1 EWLTGE
7 VLDGQLAYWRRQ
19 LDGLPTL
26 DLPTDRPR
34 PPLRELAGAVTRF
47 AVPAEVANGLRAV
60 SQDNGATMFMTTL
73 AAFAVV
79 LGRYSES
86 EDVVIGSPV
95 ANRGRAEVED
105 LIGFFVNT
113 LVLRADLSGD
123 PTFGEL
129 LARVRQT
136 VLDAYAHQDLPFEQ
150 LVDALA
156 VERDRSRT
164 PLVQVV
170 LNYAALDRDEGVP
183 TPDALD
189 DAVQVKFDLIVTLG
203 ETGDGLAGEI
213 QYSSALF
220 DAVTV
225 ERLGGHLATVLAG
238 VAADPSV
245 PLSRLSLL

>member
-19 LDGLPTL
+19 LDGAPAL
-26 DLPTDRPR
+26 DLPIDRPR
-34 PPLRELAGAVTRF
+34 PAVRSSAGATTSF
-47 AVPAEVANGLRAV
+47 TIPAQTAERLRAL
-60 SQDNGATMFMTTL
+60 SGESGTTMFMTLL
-73 AAFAVV
+73 AAFTVV
-79 LGRYSES
+79 LRQYGES
-86 EDVVIGSPV
+86 DDVVVGSPV
-95 ANRGRAEVED
+95 ANRNRAEVED

-113 LVLRADLSGD
+113 LVLRTVLSGD

-156 VERDRSRT
+156 TDRDQSRT
-164 PLVQVV
+164 PLFDV
-170 LNYAALDRDEGVP
+170 LFSYDTADVGDGASGQFAGP
-183 TPDALD
+183 
-189 DAVQVKFDLIVTLG
+189 VQVKFDLAVTLANS
-203 ETGDGLAGEI
+203 GDALLGQI